1 MKKEKNDN
9 LYKFST
15 QTPWQFAFVVILYLV
30 GAVGIPSS
38 NLASFFG
45 LGKNLENL
53 INFAIKTLCC
63 ILPIYLVFEVK
74 LQRILSLKGFFNKF
88 LYLIPFLLVVVN
100 NFPILPIISG
110 DVQIVERKVF
120 QWITYLLSVF
130 AGVCLEEITF
140 RGLIFPVLYRTFE
153 KLKGRAFWA
162 VFASSSLFG
171 VVHLF
176 NLFAGSSFG
185 SVVVQIGYSLLIGG
199 MCAIAFLK
207 TGNFYNA
214 VLLHFIFNIG
224 GLLYDYNMI
233 CGNVWTIENVIIT
246 AVLAVVVI
254 LYALYLLF
262 KKPNGAFEEKCFKT
276 EVGL

>member
-9 LYKFST
+9 LYKFSL
-15 QTPWQFAFVVILYLV
+15 QAPWQFSFVVILYLV

-45 LGKNLENL
+45 GGKNLENL
-53 INFAIKTLCC
+53 INFAIKTLCF

-74 LQRILSLKGFFNKF
+74 LQRILSIKGFFNNF
-88 LYLIPFLLVVVN
+88 LHIIPFLLVVVN
-100 NFPILPIISG
+100 NFPILPIFSG
-110 DVQIVERKVF
+110 AVKVIEGNVI

-140 RGLIFPVLYRTFE
+140 RGLIFPVLYRNFE
-153 KLKGRAFWA
+153 KLKQRDFWA

-176 NLFAGSSFG
+176 NLFAGASFG
-185 SVVVQIGYSLLIGG
+185 AVVVQIGYSLLIGG

-233 CGNVWTIENVIIT
+233 SGNVWTIENVIIT
-246 AVLAVVVI
+246 AVLAVIVI

-262 KKPNGAFEEKCFKT
+262 KKTSNAFEEKCCKP
-276 EVGL
+276 EVRL